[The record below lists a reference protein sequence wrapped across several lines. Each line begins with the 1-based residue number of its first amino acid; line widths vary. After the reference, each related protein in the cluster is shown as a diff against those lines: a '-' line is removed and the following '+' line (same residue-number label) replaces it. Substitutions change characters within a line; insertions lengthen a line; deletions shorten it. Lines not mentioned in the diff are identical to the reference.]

1 MKKSAILPMISI
13 ARFHALAATPASA
26 PRGTCVRL
34 ALASEPSVTAA
45 ERVASFVFSD
55 NSVDSYGDTI
65 DARGWDLS
73 SFENNPIALYGHDPS
88 QPENVIGKA
97 RNVRVQ
103 GARLIGDIVFAEAAV
118 NPKAELVYQMVVGG
132 FLNAVSVGFE
142 PVEWNLSKDKARPG
156 GIDFTKQKLR
166 EISIVA
172 IPANENALV
181 MAKDA
186 GIDVDRLGLSA
197 PTVTRD
203 LKVTKKG
210 LYSVSSLASLLSEL
224 GWLQDT
230 VAWEAEYEGDGS
242 EIPARLLEAMQNL
255 GHILVDMTI
264 EEVAEL
270 LGIEGDVEMIP
281 VDATVLSAPT
291 EAQKALFA
299 LARAAHLAKA
309 PAPLT
314 AGPDVDAAAAEVEAI
329 AMRRRKARARQLQH
343 DLVG

>member
-1 MKKSAILPMISI
+1 MSKPAIVPMISI
-13 ARFHALAATPASA
+13 ARFHALAATTASA

-34 ALASEPSVTAA
+34 ALVSEPNVAA
-45 ERVASFVFSD
+45 TERVASFVFSD

-73 SFENNPIALYGHDPS
+73 SFENNPVALYGHDPS

-103 GARLIGDIVFAEAAV
+103 GARLIGDIVFAEAAI
-118 NPKAELVYQMVVGG
+118 NPKAELVYQMVLGG

-142 PVEWNLSKDKARPG
+142 PVEWSLSKDKGRPG

-181 MAKDA
+181 MAKAA

-197 PTVTRD
+197 PVVTRD

-210 LYSVSSLASLLSEL
+210 LYSVSSLAALLSEL

-242 EIPARLLEAMQNL
+242 EIPARLLEAMQSL
-255 GHILVDMTI
+255 GQILVDMTI
-264 EEVAEL
+264 EEVGEL
-270 LGIEGDVEMIP
+270 LGVEGDIELVPAETI
-281 VDATVLSAPT
+281 ALSAPS
-291 EAQKALFA
+291 EAQKSFFA

-309 PAPLT
+309 PAPPT
-314 AGPDVDAAAAEVEAI
+314 AGPDIDAAAAEVEAV
-329 AMRRRKARARQLQH
+329 AFRRRKARVLQLQH
-343 DLVG
+343 ELAG